1 MLLPM
6 LKLTALASQ
15 SLLFRKT
22 AGKCSMNARSI
33 DTKVF
38 GHGLRSSCLFSSL
51 SVDSDSLASGGKIG
65 SDDEDALALATK
77 KAEKSF
83 KGLTRMRLR
92 KALKTAQSGKPRQV
106 AAQES
111 RLSDCHRSDQRDS
124 LSSHKT
130 RQIRSVFLRLIL
142 I

>member
-1 MLLPM
+1 MKFNPLLFMLIPM

-22 AGKCSMNARSI
+22 AGKCSMNARSF

-51 SVDSDSLASGGKIG
+51 SVDSDSPASGGKIG
-65 SDDEDALALATK
+65 NDDDEALALATK

-92 KALKTAQSGKPRQV
+92 KALKTAQSGNLRQ
-106 AAQES
+106 AAVQES
-111 RLSDCHRSDQRDS
+111 RLSDCH
-124 LSSHKT
+124 
-130 RQIRSVFLRLIL
+130 
-142 I
+142 